1 MNDTAVQGTV
11 APRAGVGVATVIIT
25 IDGPA
30 GSGKST
36 AARKLAAR
44 LRIPYLDTGAMYR
57 VVTLAALNAKADL
70 ADEGALTALART
82 GDYHLDL
89 GPTHIRVT
97 LGDHD
102 VTEAL
107 RSMRVNEHTRFIA
120 ASPGVRAELVRQ
132 QRAIG
137 QRLGALVTEGR
148 DQGSVAFPHAD
159 MKFFLV
165 ADLKQRARRRYHELV
180 ADGAEV
186 DEETV
191 LRNLAERDRTDEERA
206 VAPLRKPDDAV
217 VIDTSRLSIAEV
229 IDLML
234 DHLREA
240 GLIAEKPPEDA

>member
-1 MNDTAVQGTV
+1 M
-11 APRAGVGVATVIIT
+11 IIT

-57 VVTLAALNAKADL
+57 VVTLAALNARIDL
-70 ADEGALTALART
+70 ADEAALTALAQR
-82 GDYHLDL
+82 GDYRLDL

-107 RSMRVNEHTRFIA
+107 RSMRVNEHTRYIA
-120 ASPGVRAELVRQ
+120 ASPGVRAELVRR

-137 QRLGALVTEGR
+137 ARLGALVTEGR
-148 DQGSVAFPHAD
+148 DQGSVAFPQAD

-180 ADGAEV
+180 ADGTEV
-186 DEETV
+186 DEESV
-191 LRNLAERDRTDEERA
+191 MRNLAERDRSDEQRA
-206 VAPLRKPDDAV
+206 VAPLRRPADAI

-229 IDLML
+229 IQVMV
-234 DHLREA
+234 DHLLAA
-240 GLIAEKPPEDA
+240 GLIAETPPEDA